1 MQVEAFELA
10 VSTSLTVASKDT
22 LHSIFKTL
30 LSTYSSSD
38 EVMRRL
44 ITYGSHAANIP
55 QLMKLA
61 ISRVQSLEVKL
72 ITLHFCVKSF
82 RLYKNWSVF
91 VEITD
96 MVLTNLTGNELI
108 CAVSYGSKSHM

>member
-10 VSTSLTVASKDT
+10 VSTSLAVASKDT

-38 EVMRRL
+38 EVMKHL
-44 ITYGSHAANIP
+44 IMYGSHAANIP

-61 ISRVQSLEVKL
+61 ISRVESLETKL
-72 ITLHFCVKSF
+72 LTLQFCVKSF

-96 MVLTNLTGNELI
+96 MVLTNLKGNDLV
-108 CAVSYGSKSHM
+108 CAVNDGS

>member
-30 LSTYSSSD
+30 LNTYASSD

-72 ITLHFCVKSF
+72 LTLQFCVTSF

-96 MVLTNLTGNELI
+96 MVLTNLTGSELI
-108 CAVSYGSKSHM
+108 CAVSYDSKSHM